1 MKKTVDES
9 QLTPK
14 EIYLARLADFERYY
28 LSLVIFT
35 AAAVGVGIVIAVI
48 TSVLLGVALVVLSAS
63 VYVYFSVDEA
73 RKQLGIGFS
82 NVDGHIVIKRL
93 VARYGECA
101 VVPSR
106 FIWADVTHI
115 GDGALASAKNAEL
128 KKIYLPRGIECIGKD
143 IFGKIDANITVCY
156 EGTAEEWSAVE
167 CLTDLSGCELV
178 FECEYPRLP
187 KKPKKQRRIRE
198 SDSSDGEVAE

>member
-1 MKKTVDES
+1 MRKVKKTVDES

-28 LSLVIFT
+28 LSLVIFA

-101 VVPSR
+101 VVPPR
-106 FIWADVTHI
+106 FKWADVTHI
-115 GDGALASAKNAEL
+115 GD
-128 KKIYLPRGIECIGKD
+128 
-143 IFGKIDANITVCY
+143 
-156 EGTAEEWSAVE
+156 
-167 CLTDLSGCELV
+167 
-178 FECEYPRLP
+178 
-187 KKPKKQRRIRE
+187 
-198 SDSSDGEVAE
+198 